1 MGSQKI
7 MFKKS
12 AGTLWGIVIALI
24 IVMAMFYGM
33 YNFIDENATEA
44 NKTISSVYQ
53 GTYTNLSA
61 AEDRLQT
68 TQNQIQ
74 SGVNNLTEADASF
87 ASAWNGLKGL
97 IAVVK
102 LPLNFIDISAAVTEG
117 MIESSMGVLPSWS
130 LNLIK
135 LAIAMFILF
144 VVWSIFKGDSNI
156 VK

>member
-1 MGSQKI
+1 MGFKKI

-12 AGTLWGIVIALI
+12 AGTLWGVVIGLI
-24 IVMAMFYGM
+24 LVMAMFYGM
-33 YNFIDENATEA
+33 YSFIDLNATEA
-44 NKTISSVYQ
+44 NKSIDSVYQ

-61 AEDRLQT
+61 AELRLET

-74 SGVNNLTEADASF
+74 SGVNNITEADASF
-87 ASAWNGLKGL
+87 ATAWNGLKGL

-117 MIESSMGVLPSWS
+117 MIESSMGILPSWA

-144 VVWSIFKGDSNI
+144 IVWSIFKGDSNI
-156 VK
+156 VR